1 MTKSTTAATKDLEKA
16 TLFNEYFYSVLTTSN
31 HDSPVVDSATHAA
44 AITNID
50 ISVTE
55 VYTALASLAIDPSK
69 SPGIDGIGSN
79 ILKLGTQA
87 LCVPLH
93 HLFKLCLSHCSIPS
107 EWKIHQIIPI
117 FKAGDRSCVNNYR
130 SISLLSCTSYL
141 TKLLVS

>member
-1 MTKSTTAATKDLEKA
+1 LQEFAFSKNYKIHEYIKSLRKEDSLPSTMTNSTTAATKDLEKA

-31 HDSPVVDSATHAA
+31 HDSPIVDSATHAA

-69 SPGIDGIGSN
+69 SPGIDGIGPN

-93 HLFKLCLSHCSIPS
+93 HLFKLCLSHC
-107 EWKIHQIIPI
+107 
-117 FKAGDRSCVNNYR
+117 FY
-130 SISLLSCTSYL
+130 TF
-141 TKLLVS
+141 